1 MIMARALAL
10 AACLLSAPVVRAAPV
25 DAAPL
30 RLVVVLVI
38 DQFPREYL
46 DRFRPYFGERGFRRL
61 LESGADFTDAHYG
74 YSITSTGP
82 GHATI
87 LTGASPRE
95 HGLVDNS
102 WYSRGEHRVVG
113 CVEDARFPALGSEAA
128 TGVSPAALRSV
139 TVGDVL
145 RAGTGMQGKVVSVA
159 IKDRSAVLMG
169 GSRPNGA
176 YWFDAEHCLFT
187 TSRYYAD
194 KLPDWVAEFNDG
206 EPCRDYVG
214 KQWEKIDP
222 ALAYETFSGADDVP
236 YEADRYGLGR
246 TFPHPVNEGVGADRF
261 SAVVSTPFGCDLL
274 GRFARAALRG
284 EELGADDVPD
294 VLAIGFSTPDYI
306 GHLYGP
312 RSQEVADTVL
322 RTDLL
327 LAGLLEIIDFEV
339 GSGRWA
345 LVLTSDHGI
354 APIPETLAD
363 MGILP
368 RREGGYRFDVDA
380 ARRAVDSALARRFF
394 DAENPPADFSGFF
407 SAWQGALFPFVYV
420 DPAAA
425 QRLRVSLAE
434 LLEQARLA
442 TASLDGVAQV
452 YTRSEVERLAC
463 GDDPF
468 ARAALRSW
476 NEERGG
482 DLLIRLAPYWIP
494 GSAPATH
501 GSPYEYD
508 AHVPLV
514 FYGEGIRPGRH
525 QRRVSMTDLAPTLAR
540 LLGIN
545 APPQSEGQVLSE
557 ALR

>member
-1 MIMARALAL
+1 
-10 AACLLSAPVVRAAPV
+10 
-25 DAAPL
+25 
-30 RLVVVLVI
+30 
-38 DQFPREYL
+38 
-46 DRFRPYFGERGFRRL
+46 
-61 LESGADFTDAHYG
+61 
-74 YSITSTGP
+74 
-82 GHATI
+82 
-87 LTGASPRE
+87 
-95 HGLVDNS
+95 
-102 WYSRGEHRVVG
+102 
-113 CVEDARFPALGSEAA
+113 
-128 TGVSPAALRSV
+128 
-139 TVGDVL
+139 
-145 RAGTGMQGKVVSVA
+145 
-159 IKDRSAVLMG
+159 
-169 GSRPNGA
+169 
-176 YWFDAEHCLFT
+176 
-187 TSRYYAD
+187 
-194 KLPDWVAEFNDG
+194 
-206 EPCRDYVG
+206 
-214 KQWEKIDP
+214 
-222 ALAYETFSGADDVP
+222 
-236 YEADRYGLGR
+236 
-246 TFPHPVNEGVGADRF
+246 
-261 SAVVSTPFGCDLL
+261 
-274 GRFARAALRG
+274 
-284 EELGADDVPD
+284 

-354 APIPETLAD
+354 APIPETLQD
-363 MGILP
+363 MEILP
-368 RREGGYRFDVDA
+368 RRESGYRFDVAA
-380 ARRAVDSALARRFF
+380 ARIAVESTLSRRFF
-394 DAENPPADFSGFF
+394 NSDKPPADFPGSF
-407 SAWQGALFPFVYV
+407 SAWEGSLFPFVYV

-425 QRLRVSLAE
+425 QRLRISFDE

-442 TASLDGVAQV
+442 TASLGGVAQV
-452 YTRSEVERLAC
+452 YTRAEGERLAC

-494 GSAPATH
+494 GSAPTTH

-514 FYGEGIRPGRH
+514 FYGEGVRPGRY

-540 LLGIN
+540 LLGIS